1 MTKKVLIISASLRT
15 GANSETAAKEMERG
29 ACDAG
34 HNVEFVSLKG
44 KNIQFCKGCL
54 ACQKTGRCII
64 NDDAN
69 EITEKMRNSDVIVWA
84 TPIYYYEMSGQMKTL
99 IDRANSLYAAKRSFS
114 EIYVITT
121 SADASN
127 GISQCVLNGIK
138 GWISCFDGV
147 ELKGWLEAGGVNLPG
162 EISNRK
168 DILEAAYNMGKNI

>member
-29 ACDAG
+29 ARDAG

-84 TPIYYYEMSGQMKTL
+84 TPIYY
-99 IDRANSLYAAKRSFS
+99 
-114 EIYVITT
+114 
-121 SADASN
+121 
-127 GISQCVLNGIK
+127 
-138 GWISCFDGV
+138 
-147 ELKGWLEAGGVNLPG
+147 
-162 EISNRK
+162 
-168 DILEAAYNMGKNI
+168 

>member
-29 ACDAG
+29 ARDAG

-54 ACQKTGRCII
+54 ACQKTSRCII

-114 EIYVITT
+114 EIYVITS
-121 SADASN
+121 SADDSK
-127 GISQCVLNGIK
+127 GVSQCVLNGIK

-147 ELKGWLEAGGVNLPG
+147 
-162 EISNRK
+162 
-168 DILEAAYNMGKNI
+168 